1 MKIKISDL
9 QKIQNELDSRI
20 FEKHNTTRQETR
32 NDRILALL
40 VEAGELA
47 NETRCF
53 KYWSVK
59 TASDKSLIFEEFS
72 DVLHFSLSLGI
83 DIDFDE
89 DIIEYDESELSLNEQ
104 FMLLFERIH
113 HFQKFNSK
121 DSYVD
126 LMQTVFELAHSLG
139 MDESMIREMYL
150 MKNEKNHQRQD
161 NNY

>member
-20 FEKHNTTRQETR
+20 FDKHKTSRQETR

-59 TASDKSLIFEEFS
+59 NASDKALIFEEFS

-104 FMLLFERIH
+104 FMLLFKRIH
-113 HFQKFNSK
+113 NFQKFNSK

-126 LMQTVFELAHSLG
+126 LMQTVFELAQSLG
-139 MDESMIREMYL
+139 MNESMIREMYL